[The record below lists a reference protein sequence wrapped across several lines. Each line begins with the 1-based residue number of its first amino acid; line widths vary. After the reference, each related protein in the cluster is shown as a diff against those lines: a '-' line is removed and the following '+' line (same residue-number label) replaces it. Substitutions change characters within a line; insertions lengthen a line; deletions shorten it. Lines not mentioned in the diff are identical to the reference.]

1 MAAPK
6 KSKKPVKKS
15 KKPTTK
21 SVKKSRKPATKTRTR
36 TPTKRPITKQKST
49 TRQKAN
55 KKPAPAPKLGPFERE
70 GELTWAV
77 LAPIDASDMEARIV
91 AIQNKRMP
99 FRFDDEDDEPEPRH
113 WCVLSGKNGYA
124 AMIDTHYGNASG
136 EDAYAA
142 ALSKALGK
150 TVYALSFGGYN
161 DPDKGLPYIEQY
173 VKGKKQLIWMADSY
187 DDEYP
192 TSSLETVDGPKGVPS
207 NDPFEFASAFGFD
220 LRPYYD

>member
-1 MAAPK
+1 MKPK
-6 KSKKPVKKS
+6 
-15 KKPTTK
+15 
-21 SVKKSRKPATKTRTR
+21 
-36 TPTKRPITKQKST
+36 
-49 TRQKAN
+49 
-55 KKPAPAPKLGPFERE
+55 KKPASTPILGPFERE

-77 LAPIDASDMEARIV
+77 LAPLDASDMEV
-91 AIQNKRMP
+91 AIQNKRVP
-99 FRFDDEDDEPEPRH
+99 FRFDDPDDPEPRH
-113 WCVLSGKNGYA
+113 WCVLPGKKGYA
-124 AMIDTHYGNASG
+124 AMIDTHHGNASG

-173 VKGKKQLIWMADSY
+173 VKGKKQLIWMAESY

-192 TSSLETVDGPKGVPS
+192 TGSLKTVAGPKGVPS
-207 NDPFEFASAFGFD
+207 DDPFEFASAFGFD

>member
-6 KSKKPVKKS
+6 KSKKRARV
-15 KKPTTK
+15 
-21 SVKKSRKPATKTRTR
+21 AKTST
-36 TPTKRPITKQKST
+36 KST
-49 TRQKAN
+49 TRGTTKN
-55 KKPAPAPKLGPFERE
+55 KPAPAPRLGPFERE

-91 AIQNKRMP
+91 AIDNKRVP
-99 FRFDDEDDEPEPRH
+99 FRFDDQDDDPEPRH
-113 WCVLSGKNGYA
+113 WCVLSGKGYA
-124 AMIDTHYGNASG
+124 AMIDTQYGNASG
-136 EDAYAA
+136 EHAYAEP
-142 ALSKALGK
+142 LSKALGK

-173 VKGKKQLIWMADSY
+173 VKGKKQLIWMAESY

-192 TSSLETVDGPKGVPS
+192 TSSLETVAGPKGVPN

-220 LRPYYD
+220 LRPYYE